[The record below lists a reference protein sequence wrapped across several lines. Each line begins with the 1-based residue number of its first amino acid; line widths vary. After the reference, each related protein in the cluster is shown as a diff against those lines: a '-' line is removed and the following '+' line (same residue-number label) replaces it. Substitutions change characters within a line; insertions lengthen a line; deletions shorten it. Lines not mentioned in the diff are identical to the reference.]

1 MVEHAEVSG
10 KVLEGTSIHSTAYR
24 LPLHSDLKKEENSF
38 SNTEGSVEQ
47 RWSGEQIADF
57 VRKLGFLDTKQEG
70 GDMIRKFLHL
80 NSVSLQDNH
89 NNCNISMIVLLY
101 SIFVKMCC

>member
-10 KVLEGTSIHSTAYR
+10 EVLEGTSTHSTAYP
-24 LPLHSDLKKEENSF
+24 LPLHSSLKKEVNSF
-38 SNTEGSVEQ
+38 SNTVGSVEQ
-47 RWSGEQIADF
+47 RWSSEQIADF

-80 NSVSLQDNH
+80 NSVSLQDNN

-101 SIFVKMCC
+101 SIFAMFC